1 MPNNWIKFIIIIL
14 IILIGAVSVYFVLN
28 REEEGSDGEE
38 YFMIDLSNK
47 KVAMIIAYKD
57 FKDEEYFASRG
68 ILETAGAEI
77 KVVSDNLGTASGAD
91 GGEAKVDIKLSDLN
105 VSDFDAVVFIG
116 GPGALSHLDNQDSHR
131 IAKETVGQNKILAA
145 ICISPTILAKAGVL
159 QGKKATVWTSPLD
172 KGPKKILEENGV
184 EFQDKSVVVDGNII
198 TANGPSAAKKFGE
211 EIVKDLST
219 LDINS

>member
-1 MPNNWIKFIIIIL
+1 M
-14 IILIGAVSVYFVLN
+14 
-28 REEEGSDGEE
+28 
-38 YFMIDLSNK
+38 K
-47 KVAMIIAYKD
+47 KVAIIIAYKD

-77 KVVSDNLGTASGAD
+77 KVVSDNLGNLGTASGAD

-116 GPGALSHLDNQDSHR
+116 GPGALSHLDNQDSYR
-131 IAKETVGQNKILAA
+131 IAKEAVGRNKILAA